1 MNNLGNHK
9 IMTNEKLFLQTLKG
23 IKTDR
28 VPFWFMRQAG
38 RYLPEYMALRKQAGS
53 FLDLCYNPDFATEV
67 TLQPLRRFNMD
78 AAILFSD
85 ILVIPHALGQD
96 LAFKV
101 GEGPILTPV
110 NNLEKLNALSME
122 KLHENLSPVYQTISN
137 LSQKLPKHVTLIGF
151 AGAPWTVATYM
162 VNGKGSKDQ
171 AETRLMAYQDRETF
185 QKLINLLVQATSEYL
200 IAQVNHG
207 VEVLQIFDSW
217 SGTLPADEFI
227 KWCVE
232 PTKQIVENIRAVHP
246 DVPIIG
252 FPKGAG
258 AKIKNFV
265 EKTKVTAVS
274 IDTSTSTSW
283 VRDVVQPLC
292 PVQGNLDPLLLV
304 SGGAPLEKAVYH
316 ILDHLKAGP
325 HIFNL
330 GHGIIPQTPPENVK
344 MVSDILLNYRR

>member
-1 MNNLGNHK
+1 MSNN
-9 IMTNEKLFLQTLKG
+9 KLFIQTLKG
-23 IKTDR
+23 QQSDR

-38 RYLPEYMALRKQAGS
+38 RYLPEYLALRKEAGS

-96 LAFKV
+96 LAFKT
-101 GEGPILTPV
+101 GEGPVLTPV
-110 NNLEKLNALSME
+110 DNIEKLEALSMDR
-122 KLHENLSPVYQTISN
+122 LHDHLNPVYNTISN
-137 LSQKLPKHVTLIGF
+137 LSDKLPDHVALIGF

-162 VNGKGSKDQ
+162 VTGRGSKDQ

-185 QKLINLLVQATSEYL
+185 QKLIDLLVASTSEYL
-200 IAQVNHG
+200 IRQVEHG
-207 VEVLQIFDSW
+207 AEALQVFDSW
-217 SGTLPADEFI
+217 AGNLPADEFI
-227 KWCVE
+227 QWCVE
-232 PTKQIVENIRAVHP
+232 PMIKIVENIRAVHP
-246 DVPIIG
+246 DIPIIG

-258 AKIKNFV
+258 AKIKNYV
-265 EKTKVTAVS
+265 KKTKVDAVS

-283 VRDVVQPLC
+283 VKNVVQPLC

-304 SGGAPLEKAVYH
+304 RGGKPLEKAVYH
-316 ILDHLKAGP
+316 ILDHLKEGS
-325 HIFNL
+325 HVFNL

>member
-1 MNNLGNHK
+1 
-9 IMTNEKLFLQTLKG
+9 MTDNKLFIKTLRG
-23 IKTDR
+23 EQTDR

-38 RYLPEYMALRKQAGS
+38 RYLPEYMKLRKEAGS
-53 FLDLCYNPDFATEV
+53 FLDLCYNSDFATEV
-67 TLQPLRRFNMD
+67 TLQPIRRFNMD

-96 LAFKV
+96 LAFKQ
-101 GEGPILTPV
+101 GEGPVLTPV
-110 NNLEKLNALSME
+110 NNLEKLEALSTD
-122 KLHENLSPVYQTISN
+122 KFHDHLSPVYQTVSN
-137 LSQKLPKHVTLIGF
+137 LSKALPDNVALIGF

-185 QKLINLLVQATSEYL
+185 SKLIDLLVSSTSEYL
-200 IAQVNHG
+200 IEQVNNG
-207 VEVLQIFDSW
+207 AEALQIFDSW

-232 PTKQIVENIRAVHP
+232 PVQKIIENIRNVHP

-258 AKIKNFV
+258 AKIKNFI
-265 EKTKVTAVS
+265 KQTKVNAVS
-274 IDTSTSTSW
+274 IDTSTSCTW

-292 PVQGNLDPLLLV
+292 TVQGNLDPLLLV
-304 SGGAPLEKAVYH
+304 SGGEPLEKAVYH
-316 ILDHLKAGP
+316 ILDHLKDGS
-325 HIFNL
+325 HVFNL

-344 MVSDILLNYRR
+344 MVSDIILNYRR